1 MPSASEGVRRLSL
14 FSGGVVTLLW
24 FGWIFLA
31 TEAFTKIRGEDFWP
45 LFVGSLAV
53 SFLVPFAFVRAAA
66 WVVSGFTDKKE

>member
-14 FSGGVVTLLW
+14 FSGGVVTFLW
-24 FGWIFLA
+24 VGFIFLVS
-31 TEAFTKIRGEDFWP
+31 EGFTDLRGEGWAF
-45 LFVGSLAV
+45 FVGGLPV